1 MRGND
6 VHITWQLA
14 VIWEVE
20 QRGMTKIDVLPFL
33 CYQMI
38 SSSKLLSI
46 NNAFTF

>member
-1 MRGND
+1 MRGKDIHINWEKD
-6 VHITWQLA
+6 V
-14 VIWEVE
+14 VWEV
-20 QRGMTKIDVLPFL
+20 QRGMTKVGVLPFL